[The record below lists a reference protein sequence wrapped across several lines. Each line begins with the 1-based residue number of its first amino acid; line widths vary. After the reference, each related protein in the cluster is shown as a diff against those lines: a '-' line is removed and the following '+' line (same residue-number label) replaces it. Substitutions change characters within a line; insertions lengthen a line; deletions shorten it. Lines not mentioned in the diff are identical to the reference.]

1 MPIPTVI
8 EMIIG
13 VGTEYQNFS
22 KLFQNLI
29 KTPIDVNILTI
40 NLYAVNE

>member
-13 VGTEYQNFS
+13 VGAEHQNSS

-29 KTPIDVNILTI
+29 KTPIDVYILTV
-40 NLYAVNE
+40 NFYAVNE

>member
-1 MPIPTVI
+1 MPISMVI

-13 VGTEYQNFS
+13 VGAEHQNFS

-29 KTPIDVNILTI
+29 KTPIDVYVLAI
-40 NLYAVNE
+40 NFYAVNE